1 MIDDRWRMSSS
12 GLWQWAWKQ
21 GTSSENQSGLV
32 CLGDILTLGGWIWD
46 DFRFPNWDNW
56 VTFMRVRKGSR
67 MRFCQEVLSLF
78 WAREAWGTSSSSKW
92 RCPVGNW
99 NQESLMQGW
108 WWSPHPGIMNTRELP
123 VHGAWPRWWHQYF
136 LIVCDLLCVSMTQR
150 EGWLSWSLSHSTSPP
165 PPLLLL
171 YLLSLNL

>member
-21 GTSSENQSGLV
+21 ETSFENQSGLV

-46 DFRFPNWDNW
+46 DFRFSNWDNW
-56 VTFMRVRKGSR
+56 VTFMRIRKGNR

-78 WAREAWGTSSSSKW
+78 WAREVWGTSSTSKW
-92 RCPVGNW
+92 RCLVESW

-108 WWSPHPGIMNTRELP
+108 WWSPDPGIMNTRELP
-123 VHGAWPRWWHQYF
+123 VHGAWPRWWHQHL
-136 LIVCDLLCVSMTQR
+136 LIVCDLCVSMTQR
-150 EGWLSWSLSHSTSPP
+150 EGWLSSSLSHSTSPP
-165 PPLLLL
+165 TPLLLI
-171 YLLSLNL
+171 YLVSLNL